1 MTKKSTKDEILN
13 DFVNVLDQIDN
24 KPSDEIESNL
34 QKIVHRI
41 RPLIHM
47 V

>member
-1 MTKKSTKDEILN
+1 MMKKLTKDEILN

>member
-1 MTKKSTKDEILN
+1 MMKKSTKDEILN

>member
-1 MTKKSTKDEILN
+1 MMKKSTKDEILD
-13 DFVNVLDQIDN
+13 DFVSILDQIDN
-24 KPSDEIESNL
+24 KPSDEIEFNL